1 MPTAAIAIRT
11 NAARVNPHARPDAGE
26 TIERLLSRA
35 RSCAGD
41 ATRPSRRV
49 WCGDECGAFYGAV
62 LPLFGPIRVTDAE
75 TAQRRARDDAE
86 RRAMAAMCAVNM
98 RACVDARA
106 TGARA
111 MGRRARRVCVTM
123 PRAMGG
129 DGDDD
134 GASDAVANAA
144 GVAVGRRRALGA
156 GVAVGFAALASGRAN
171 AATGGVI
178 ELTPEN
184 FTKEVEQ
191 SKNAVFVEFYAPW
204 CPYCKRLEPIWEEL
218 PEKLSAAGSK
228 TRVARMNVDTYTD
241 YAKAYAVTGFP
252 TLMLFENGRPVGA
265 KTGLIDLPTAMK
277 YAGVKDEG
285 VLAQFAPAKQLEK
298 ILSGGEIQYIN
309 GELGEVR
316 KELEGLSPDARARA
330 LGHLQAVE
338 SIVGVRSL

>member
-1 MPTAAIAIRT
+1 
-11 NAARVNPHARPDAGE
+11 V
-26 TIERLLSRA
+26 ER
-35 RSCAGD
+35 
-41 ATRPSRRV
+41 
-49 WCGDECGAFYGAV
+49 
-62 LPLFGPIRVTDAE
+62 
-75 TAQRRARDDAE
+75 
-86 RRAMAAMCAVNM
+86 
-98 RACVDARA
+98 
-106 TGARA
+106 
-111 MGRRARRVCVTM
+111 
-123 PRAMGG
+123 
-129 DGDDD
+129 
-134 GASDAVANAA
+134 
-144 GVAVGRRRALGA
+144 
-156 GVAVGFAALASGRAN
+156 
-171 AATGGVI
+171 
-178 ELTPEN
+178 
-184 FTKEVEQ
+184 
-191 SKNAVFVEFYAPW
+191 SKDAVFVEFYAPW

-218 PEKLSAAGSK
+218 PEKLAAAGSK

-285 VLAQFAPAKQLEK
+285 VLAQFAPAKQLDK